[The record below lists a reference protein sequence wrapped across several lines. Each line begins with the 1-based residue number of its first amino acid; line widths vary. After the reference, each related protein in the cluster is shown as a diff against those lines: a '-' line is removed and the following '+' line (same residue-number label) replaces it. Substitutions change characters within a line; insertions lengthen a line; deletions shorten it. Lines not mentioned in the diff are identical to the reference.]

1 MSSVPGAQLLAEGPQ
16 DVWLSGDPQVSF
28 FRSVYRG
35 HVPFGMELKK
45 MNFDRDGSCRLDRY
59 GDLLGPCYLTAHDTL
74 TGQLVPLS
82 SWAGLFE
89 TVDLLIGGQL
99 IDSQDYTYSSQVWP
113 VLEASSVSQCG
124 VPATFYPLHFFFCQ
138 DWSRAFP
145 MVALEYHDIVIRV
158 RGMTNTYQL
167 QLWTTRVHLNENERN
182 WFKTHPHHLLITTV
196 QRTVIT
202 KDQNEFQRFAG
213 PIKYLA
219 TPVLTYQGL
228 FNPVSVTTPNY
239 LDTTVVRTITVSY
252 YNPYGKT
259 IAWSYSALPSG
270 VTVVTQTNTQLVFQI
285 AAGTLLD
292 PTALNVTATIIES

>member
-182 WFKTHPHHLLITTV
+182 WFKTQPHHLLITTV

-239 LDTTVVRTITVSY
+239 LDTSVVRTITVSY